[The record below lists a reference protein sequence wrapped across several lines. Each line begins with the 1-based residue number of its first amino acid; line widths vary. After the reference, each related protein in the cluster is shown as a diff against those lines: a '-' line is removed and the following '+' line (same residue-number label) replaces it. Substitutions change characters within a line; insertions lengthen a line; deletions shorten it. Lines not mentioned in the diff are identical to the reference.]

1 MYPAA
6 ESVTRD
12 TRTKHASPHKS
23 FTVSAFERT
32 LLPSAQDKKNWLH
45 CSGTWTYLFMDS
57 SRLIH
62 RKGEFSSSLMSEYA
76 SNLDSMF
83 CNASLTSRVSL
94 TILPVKWD
102 SGRKSM
108 CTAKFQYTELG
119 FSIPSSPH
127 SSCHLG
133 NFLFLSGPMVSMS
146 DFRPGQCTGHT
157 RSYVLFRNQKQ
168 YKTYQGNSPKGL
180 VNCETEMELNII
192 GT

>member
-62 RKGEFSSSLMSEYA
+62 RKGEFSSCLMSEYA
-76 SNLDSMF
+76 SSLDSMF
-83 CNASLTSRVSL
+83 CTASLTSRVSL
-94 TILPVKWD
+94 TISPCE
-102 SGRKSM
+102 M
-108 CTAKFQYTELG
+108 G
-119 FSIPSSPH
+119 FWEEEYVHRQIPIYWIRLFYSFLTPQLLSLREFPSSVWTYGVHVRFPTWSVYWAH
-127 SSCHLG
+127 
-133 NFLFLSGPMVSMS
+133 
-146 DFRPGQCTGHT
+146 
-157 RSYVLFRNQKQ
+157 QK
-168 YKTYQGNSPKGL
+168 L
-180 VNCETEMELNII
+180 CII
-192 GT
+192 